1 MDYKTR
7 TTTTTSALLKNTLEL
22 LISKD
27 YKTRAVRTRTRTML
41 NNTLLLIKGLQNKG
55 YKNH

>member
-27 YKTRAVRTRTRTML
+27 YKTRTTRTRTRTML
-41 NNTLLLIKGLQNKG
+41 NNILLLIKGLQNKG